1 MQAVN
6 KDAEVMRFFPNTLS
20 LEQTQEFIKK
30 MQQQFQKNGFCYYA
44 VEKLEDEQFI
54 GFIGLSEK
62 DFKADFTPCIDIC
75 WRLHQSNWNKGYAT
89 EGALACLNFG
99 FEVLKLK
106 NIKSITPVINLPSEH
121 VMKKIGMY
129 KVGTFKNLLL
139 GDYPDLE
146 EYLLYEINHPNMPL
160 YK

>member
-6 KDAEVMRFFPNTLS
+6 KDAEVMRFFPNTLT

-62 DFKADFTPCIDIC
+62 DFKADFTPYIDIC
-75 WRLHQSNWNKGYAT
+75 WRLHQSN
-89 EGALACLNFG
+89 
-99 FEVLKLK
+99 
-106 NIKSITPVINLPSEH
+106 
-121 VMKKIGMY
+121 
-129 KVGTFKNLLL
+129 
-139 GDYPDLE
+139 
-146 EYLLYEINHPNMPL
+146 
-160 YK
+160 